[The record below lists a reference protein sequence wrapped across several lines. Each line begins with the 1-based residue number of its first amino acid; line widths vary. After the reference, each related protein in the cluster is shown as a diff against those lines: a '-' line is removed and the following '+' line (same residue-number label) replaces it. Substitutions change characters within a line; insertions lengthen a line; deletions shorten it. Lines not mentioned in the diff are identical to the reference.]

1 MRESTLIAKSSIRR
15 ASPQLR
21 LRTGLAWGIAVAV
34 DAWLVWLKWWRLP
47 NTIREIIRMFP
58 ETAFLHDPAMLWQ
71 FVAASCLQVV
81 VIASLY
87 LAVAR
92 IPARWCHG
100 CVSRRSPRS
109 RRSASVPR
117 LVIAH
122 GFGTPGFVYS
132 LGLAAA
138 ASLIA
143 TVALVHGQWRQW
155 LARRKDAQRLSERLF
170 AIHRRQPV
178 AVAFRLHARA
188 RHEAQRGGVHA
199 VPQTAPIGWPI
210 VKHVPEVDLRVGR
223 PHLDAVAPRDA

>member
-87 LAVAR
+87 LASFAA
-92 IPARWCHG
+92 ICIGSNA
-100 CVSRRSPRS
+100 
-109 RRSASVPR
+109 

-122 GFGTPGFVYS
+122 GFSTPGFVYS

-143 TVALVHGQWRQW
+143 TVALVHGQWRRW
-155 LARRKDAQRLSERLF
+155 LARRK
-170 AIHRRQPV
+170 RR
-178 AVAFRLHARA
+178 A
-188 RHEAQRGGVHA
+188 
-199 VPQTAPIGWPI
+199 TA
-210 VKHVPEVDLRVGR
+210 L
-223 PHLDAVAPRDA
+223 

>member
-58 ETAFLHDPAMLWQ
+58 ETAFLHDLAMLWQ

-92 IPARWCHG
+92 IPARW
-100 CVSRRSPRS
+100 VPWLRIATL
-109 RRSASVPR
+109 ASFAAICIGSNA

-122 GFGTPGFVYS
+122 GFSTPGFVYS

-143 TVALVHGQWRQW
+143 TVALVHGQWRRW
-155 LARRKDAQRLSERLF
+155 LARRK
-170 AIHRRQPV
+170 RR
-178 AVAFRLHARA
+178 A
-188 RHEAQRGGVHA
+188 
-199 VPQTAPIGWPI
+199 TA
-210 VKHVPEVDLRVGR
+210 L
-223 PHLDAVAPRDA
+223 

>member
-1 MRESTLIAKSSIRR
+1 M
-15 ASPQLR
+15 
-21 LRTGLAWGIAVAV
+21 AV

-92 IPARWCHG
+92 IPARW
-100 CVSRRSPRS
+100 
-109 RRSASVPR
+109 VPWLR
-117 LVIAH
+117 IATLAAFAAICIGSNALVIAH
-122 GFGTPGFVYS
+122 GFGTTGFVYS

-155 LARRKDAQRLSERLF
+155 LARRK
-170 AIHRRQPV
+170 RR
-178 AVAFRLHARA
+178 A
-188 RHEAQRGGVHA
+188 
-199 VPQTAPIGWPI
+199 TA
-210 VKHVPEVDLRVGR
+210 L
-223 PHLDAVAPRDA
+223 

>member
-58 ETAFLHDPAMLWQ
+58 ETA
-71 FVAASCLQVV
+71 
-81 VIASLY
+81 
-87 LAVAR
+87 R
-92 IPARWCHG
+92 IPARW
-100 CVSRRSPRS
+100 VPWLRIATL
-109 RRSASVPR
+109 ASFAAICIGSNA

-122 GFGTPGFVYS
+122 GFSTPGFVYS

-143 TVALVHGQWRQW
+143 TVALVHGQWRRW
-155 LARRKDAQRLSERLF
+155 LARRK
-170 AIHRRQPV
+170 RR
-178 AVAFRLHARA
+178 A
-188 RHEAQRGGVHA
+188 
-199 VPQTAPIGWPI
+199 TA
-210 VKHVPEVDLRVGR
+210 L
-223 PHLDAVAPRDA
+223 

>member
-58 ETAFLHDPAMLWQ
+58 EAAFLHDPAMLWQ

-92 IPARWCHG
+92 IPARW
-100 CVSRRSPRS
+100 
-109 RRSASVPR
+109 VPWLR
-117 LVIAH
+117 IATLAAFAAICIGSNALVIAH
-122 GFGTPGFVYS
+122 GFSTPGFVYS

-143 TVALVHGQWRQW
+143 TVALVHGQWRRW
-155 LARRKDAQRLSERLF
+155 LARRK
-170 AIHRRQPV
+170 RR
-178 AVAFRLHARA
+178 A
-188 RHEAQRGGVHA
+188 
-199 VPQTAPIGWPI
+199 TA
-210 VKHVPEVDLRVGR
+210 L
-223 PHLDAVAPRDA
+223 

>member
-71 FVAASCLQVV
+71 FVAAPCLQVV

-87 LAVAR
+87 LAVAESR
-92 IPARWCHG
+92 RAGCHG

-109 RRSASVPR
+109 RRSASVP
-117 LVIAH
+117 
-122 GFGTPGFVYS
+122 TP
-132 LGLAAA
+132 
-138 ASLIA
+138 
-143 TVALVHGQWRQW
+143 W
-155 LARRKDAQRLSERLF
+155 
-170 AIHRRQPV
+170 
-178 AVAFRLHARA
+178 
-188 RHEAQRGGVHA
+188 
-199 VPQTAPIGWPI
+199 
-210 VKHVPEVDLRVGR
+210 
-223 PHLDAVAPRDA
+223 

>member
-87 LAVAR
+87 RDAR
-92 IPARWCHG
+92 LVRGDLHRFQRPGDR
-100 CVSRRSPRS
+100 
-109 RRSASVPR
+109 PR
-117 LVIAH
+117 LQHSGIRVFSGIGCGGQSHRDRCASPWPMAAMA
-122 GFGTPGFVYS
+122 GAEEKARNGSLNGYS
-132 LGLAAA
+132 P
-138 ASLIA
+138 S
-143 TVALVHGQWRQW
+143 
-155 LARRKDAQRLSERLF
+155 
-170 AIHRRQPV
+170 
-178 AVAFRLHARA
+178 
-188 RHEAQRGGVHA
+188 
-199 VPQTAPIGWPI
+199 TAGNQSP
-210 VKHVPEVDLRVGR
+210 
-223 PHLDAVAPRDA
+223 

>member
-34 DAWLVWLKWWRLP
+34 DAWLVWRKWWRLP

-81 VIASLY
+81 VTASLY

-92 IPARWCHG
+92 IPARW
-100 CVSRRSPRS
+100 VPWLRIATL
-109 RRSASVPR
+109 ASFAAICIGSNA

-122 GFGTPGFVYS
+122 GFSTPGFVYS

-143 TVALVHGQWRQW
+143 TVALVHGQWRRW
-155 LARRKDAQRLSERLF
+155 LARRK
-170 AIHRRQPV
+170 RR
-178 AVAFRLHARA
+178 A
-188 RHEAQRGGVHA
+188 
-199 VPQTAPIGWPI
+199 TA
-210 VKHVPEVDLRVGR
+210 L
-223 PHLDAVAPRDA
+223 

>member
-58 ETAFLHDPAMLWQ
+58 EAAFLHDPAMLWQ

-87 LAVAR
+87 LAAAFAA
-92 IPARWCHG
+92 ICIGSNAP
-100 CVSRRSPRS
+100 
-109 RRSASVPR
+109 
-117 LVIAH
+117 VIAH

-155 LARRKDAQRLSERLF
+155 LARRK
-170 AIHRRQPV
+170 RR
-178 AVAFRLHARA
+178 A
-188 RHEAQRGGVHA
+188 
-199 VPQTAPIGWPI
+199 TA
-210 VKHVPEVDLRVGR
+210 L
-223 PHLDAVAPRDA
+223 